1 MRILFW
7 LGISVALAMT
17 SVATYAADAPA
28 GSASTKSSDEPDAIG
43 ALKGPAVDTVDAS
56 SAQPASDVG
65 NRLVT
70 ATHQLEM
77 KEYADAVPLLESVV
91 GDVERSTSRFDISLV
106 APLTMLGDAYSG
118 EGKYKEALRAYERA
132 RHITRVNDGLHA
144 TQQIDLLYR
153 ESDAYVALGKPE
165 KANDRQEYAFETL
178 LQAYG
183 PVSPELIPGLYH
195 LGAWYERSS
204 NVFGARTVYERA
216 VEILE
221 RNNDHGSNNA
231 ELVTALR
238 GLARSYKDER
248 FPPHELPEDRMPGAM
263 ASSSNP
269 YSGGEPMGPGPAVV
283 VNRFGPGEVA
293 LLQVVKLVS
302 ADPAATPL
310 DVALA
315 EIDLAD
321 WYLLFDKEARATP
334 VYVHARQIMRER
346 AAMTDDQIAVYF
358 GKPTVLYRPVPDNP
372 AAPPE
377 PLRSNPKEG
386 HVELSYTVT
395 AQGQVD
401 DLKTLSSEPEG
412 MMDLKVR
419 RGMRV
424 ARFRPRFEGDSP
436 VISVNQIY
444 RHTFTYYPRPEDAA
458 KHPDAPESADANDPA
473 G

>member
-7 LGISVALAMT
+7 LGISAALAMT
-17 SVATYAADAPA
+17 SVATHAADAPA
-28 GSASTKSSDEPDAIG
+28 DSAATKSSDETDAFG
-43 ALKGPAVDTVDAS
+43 SLKTPLVDAS
-56 SAQPASDVG
+56 SAQSSADVG
-65 NRLVT
+65 SRLVT
-70 ATHQLEM
+70 ATHQIEV
-77 KEYADAVPLLESVV
+77 KEYAEAVPLLEGVV
-91 GDVERSTSRFDISLV
+91 GDLERSTSRYDTSLV
-106 APLTMLGDAYSG
+106 GPLTMLGDAYAG
-118 EGKYKEALRAYERA
+118 EAKYKEALRSYEQA

-153 ESDAYVALGKPE
+153 ESDALVAMGKPE

-178 LQAYG
+178 LHAYG
-183 PVSPELIPGLYH
+183 PVSPELIPGLYR
-195 LGAWYERSS
+195 LGAWYERTS

-216 VEILE
+216 VDILE
-221 RNNDHGSNNA
+221 RNNERGSNNA

-238 GLARSYKDER
+238 GLAKSYKDER
-248 FPPHELPEDRMPGAM
+248 FPPHELPEERMPGAPM
-263 ASSSNP
+263 ASSSNM
-269 YSGGEPMGPGPAVV
+269 YGGEYMGPGPVVV

-302 ADPAATPL
+302 ADPASTPL

-321 WYLLFDKEARATP
+321 WYLLFDKESRATP
-334 VYVHARQIMRER
+334 VYVHARQIMHDR

-358 GKPTVLYRPVPDNP
+358 GKPTVLYRPIPDNP
-372 AAPPE
+372 AMPPE
-377 PLRSNPKEG
+377 PLRSNPTEG

-401 DLKTLSSEPEG
+401 DLKTLSSDPEG

-436 VISVNQIY
+436 VMSVNQIY

-458 KHPDAPESADANDPA
+458 KHPDAPESADATKPA

>member
-17 SVATYAADAPA
+17 SVATRAADAPA
-28 GSASTKSSDEPDAIG
+28 DSAATKSSDEPDAF
-43 ALKGPAVDTVDAS
+43 ASLKAPPVDAS
-56 SAQPASDVG
+56 GTQSSADVG
-65 NRLVT
+65 SRLVT
-70 ATHQLEM
+70 ATHQIEM
-77 KEYADAVPLLESVV
+77 KEYADAVPLLEGVV
-91 GDVERSTSRFDISLV
+91 GDLERSTSRYDSSLV
-106 APLTMLGDAYSG
+106 GPLTMLGDAYAG
-118 EGKYKEALRAYERA
+118 EAKYKEALRSYEQA

-153 ESDAYVALGKPE
+153 ESDTLVAMGKPE

-178 LQAYG
+178 LHAYG
-183 PVSPELIPGLYH
+183 PVSPELIPGLYR
-195 LGAWYERSS
+195 LGAWYERTS

-216 VEILE
+216 VDILE
-221 RNNDHGSNNA
+221 RSNERGSNNA

-238 GLARSYKDER
+238 GLAKSYKDER
-248 FPPHELPEDRMPGAM
+248 FPPHELPEERMPGAPM
-263 ASSSNP
+263 ASSSNM
-269 YSGGEPMGPGPAVV
+269 YGGEFMGPGPVVV

-302 ADPAATPL
+302 ADPASTPL

-321 WYLLFDKEARATP
+321 WYLLFDKESRATP
-334 VYVHARQIMRER
+334 VYVHARQIMHDR
-346 AAMTDDQIAVYF
+346 AAMTDDQVAVYF
-358 GKPTVLYRPVPDNP
+358 GKPTVLYRPIPDNP
-372 AAPPE
+372 AMPPE

-401 DLKTLSSEPEG
+401 DLKTLSSDPEG

-436 VISVNQIY
+436 VMSVNQIY

-458 KHPDAPESADANDPA
+458 KHPGAPESADATKPA

>member
-1 MRILFW
+1 MRFLFW

-17 SVATYAADAPA
+17 PVATYAADAPA
-28 GSASTKSSDEPDAIG
+28 VPASTKSSDEPDAIS
-43 ALKGPAVDTVDAS
+43 AVNPLAVDTS
-56 SAQPASDVG
+56 GAQPASDTG

-70 ATHQLEM
+70 ATHQIEM
-77 KEYADAVPLLESVV
+77 KEYADAVPLLEGVV
-91 GDVERSTSRFDISLV
+91 ADLERSTSRYDPSLV
-106 APLTMLGDAYSG
+106 APLTMLGDAYAGQS
-118 EGKYKEALRAYERA
+118 KYKEALRQYERA
-132 RHITRVNDGLHA
+132 RHITRVTEGLHA

-153 ESDAYVALGKPE
+153 ESDTYVAMGKLE

-178 LQAYG
+178 LRAYG
-183 PVSPELIPGLYH
+183 PVSPELIPGLYR

-216 VEILE
+216 VDILE

-231 ELVTALR
+231 ELVVALR

-248 FPPHELPEDRMPGAM
+248 FPPHELPEDRMPGAPM
-263 ASSSNP
+263 ASSSNM
-269 YSGGEPMGPGPAVV
+269 YSAGEYMGPGPVVV

-302 ADPAATPL
+302 ADPASTPL
-310 DVALA
+310 DIALA

-334 VYVHARQIMRER
+334 VYVHARQVMRER

-358 GKPTVLYRPVPDNP
+358 GKPTVLYRPIPDNP
-372 AAPPE
+372 AMPPE

-401 DLKTLSSEPEG
+401 DLKTLSSEPDG

-424 ARFRPRFEGDSP
+424 ARFRPRFEGDTP
-436 VISVNQIY
+436 VMSVNQIY

-458 KHPDAPESADANDPA
+458 KHPDAPDSADATKPA

>member
-7 LGISVALAMT
+7 LGISAALAMT

-28 GSASTKSSDEPDAIG
+28 DSASTKSSDEPDAIG
-43 ALKGPAVDTVDAS
+43 ALQAPAADTADAS

-65 NRLVT
+65 SRLVT

-77 KEYADAVPLLESVV
+77 KEYADAVPLLEGVV
-91 GDVERSTSRFDISLV
+91 SDLERSTSRYDASLV
-106 APLTMLGDAYSG
+106 APLTMLGDAYAG
-118 EGKYKEALRAYERA
+118 EAKYKEALRSYEQA

-153 ESDAYVALGKPE
+153 ESDTLVAMGKPE

-178 LQAYG
+178 IHAYG
-183 PVSPELIPGLYH
+183 PVSPELIPGLYR
-195 LGAWYERSS
+195 LGAWYERTS

-216 VEILE
+216 VDILE
-221 RNNDHGSNNA
+221 RNNERGSNNA

-238 GLARSYKDER
+238 RLAKTYKDER
-248 FPPHELPEDRMPGAM
+248 FPPHELPEERMPGAPLM
-263 ASSSNP
+263 SSSNM
-269 YSGGEPMGPGPAVV
+269 YGGEYMGPGPAVV

-302 ADPAATPL
+302 ADPASTPL

-334 VYVHARQIMRER
+334 VYVHARQIMHER

-358 GKPTVLYRPVPDNP
+358 GKPTALYRPIPDNP
-372 AAPPE
+372 AMPPE

-401 DLKTLSSEPEG
+401 DLRTLSSEPEG

-424 ARFRPRFEGDSP
+424 ARFRPRFEGDTP
-436 VISVNQIY
+436 VSSVNQIY

-458 KHPDAPESADANDPA
+458 KHPDAPESADTTKPA